1 MASLHE
7 PSAEVVASGT
17 LPSSAA
23 ERWGP
28 RPGSATFSSSSP
40 GKAMPVATAP
50 ALAARRLSVPP
61 SPFASVADQA
71 HVPDVSSYQ
80 QQPQLQHGMLMG
92 LVPRPQSASF
102 SSAVPDAEPE
112 QHVSAQAAADAT
124 QNALLDEQQG
134 PAGPVA
140 ATAAETHP
148 MASVST
154 QQSPADP
161 PLAASCLADGD
172 AEGPTTRPASA
183 FAPMAEAAPP
193 PDWQAGAR
201 SGQKPAPE
209 DEPYD
214 EPLVQNPRFCGEPG
228 DAYAQVSTCCL
239 LLNIQHVVW
248 QYPETMSYA
257 ARQDDSYLIR

>member
-1 MASLHE
+1 
-7 PSAEVVASGT
+7 
-17 LPSSAA
+17 
-23 ERWGP
+23 
-28 RPGSATFSSSSP
+28 
-40 GKAMPVATAP
+40 MPVATAP
-50 ALAARRLSVPP
+50 AVAVRRLSVPP

-71 HVPDVSSYQ
+71 QAPGVSPHQ
-80 QQPQLQHGMLMG
+80 QQPELQHGMLTG
-92 LVPRPQSASF
+92 CGPRPQSASF

-154 QQSPADP
+154 QQSPAGP

-172 AEGPTTRPASA
+172 AEGPTMRPASA

-193 PDWQAGAR
+193 TDWQAGAR
-201 SGQKPAPE
+201 SSKKPAPE
-209 DEPYD
+209 DEPYE
-214 EPLVQNPRFCGEPG
+214 EPLVQNPSFCGEPG

-239 LLNIQHVVW
+239 LLNIQHVIW
-248 QYPETMSYA
+248 QNAGTVDCA
-257 ARQDDSYLIR
+257 ARQGDSYLIR